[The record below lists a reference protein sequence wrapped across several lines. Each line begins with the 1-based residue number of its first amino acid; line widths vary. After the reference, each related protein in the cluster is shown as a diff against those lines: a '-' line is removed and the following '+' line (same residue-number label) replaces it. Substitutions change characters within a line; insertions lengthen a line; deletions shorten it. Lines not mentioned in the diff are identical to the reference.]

1 MDFEFLEPLHK
12 KGFKKLE
19 VSFDAGKIN
28 HFRMI
33 TKPRK
38 LAALIQ
44 GELELRTD
52 IHLTLGS
59 DLLTY
64 GLDKVLLIF
73 KDLMGRGDK
82 QTISTLKYSIIRVKP
97 EFLPEEVQKVEK
109 LYYKKV
115 NAPVKKFID
124 ALGPRVRK
132 VREFIKDADEVV
144 DQEVREIAAKE
155 IVQRVRK
162 TTADFGF
169 DLDRIT
175 KRTGDILGRV
185 AEILR
190 EPEGQKEDVPEYQAI
205 IRKKTSHRDVQT
217 KPQLIIIQQ
226 GTSLQI
232 IGGYEIDPHF
242 TNITPELLHDT
253 LRRYLL
259 TKIPK

>member
-82 QTISTLKYSIIRVKP
+82 QTISTLKLSIC
-97 EFLPEEVQKVEK
+97 
-109 LYYKKV
+109 
-115 NAPVKKFID
+115 
-124 ALGPRVRK
+124 
-132 VREFIKDADEVV
+132 
-144 DQEVREIAAKE
+144 
-155 IVQRVRK
+155 
-162 TTADFGF
+162 
-169 DLDRIT
+169 
-175 KRTGDILGRV
+175 
-185 AEILR
+185 
-190 EPEGQKEDVPEYQAI
+190 
-205 IRKKTSHRDVQT
+205 S
-217 KPQLIIIQQ
+217 
-226 GTSLQI
+226 
-232 IGGYEIDPHF
+232 
-242 TNITPELLHDT
+242 
-253 LRRYLL
+253 RRS
-259 TKIPK
+259 